1 MIQFSQNIMS
11 RVLLEDHDLR
21 RRVVDCGMLIRLRL
35 ILGILLQGLF
45 EVGNVVV
52 WMVLL
57 VISFLEVI
65 HWILVLVI
73 YLMIGLIL
81 IWMNLM

>member
-1 MIQFSQNIMS
+1 MS

-65 HWILVLVI
+65 HWILVLVV

>member
-1 MIQFSQNIMS
+1 MS

-57 VISFLEVI
+57 EISFLEVI
-65 HWILVLVI
+65 HWILVLVK

>member
-1 MIQFSQNIMS
+1 MS

-65 HWILVLVI
+65 HWILVLVK

>member
-1 MIQFSQNIMS
+1 MS